1 MWGLTSSSDNYNLLV
16 AILLFT
22 TFGTM
27 ITLSITAN
35 LLLYSLSH
43 VITCFFVF
51 LVNCL
56 LVVVLIIIIMILIW

>member
-1 MWGLTSSSDNYNLLV
+1 MWGLTSSNSDNYNLLV

-22 TFGTM
+22 IFGTM

-56 LVVVLIIIIMILIW
+56 LVVVLIIIMILIW